1 MRSTVS
7 ILAIGLFLFFSS
19 CQTPNGQTA
28 SANPQAF
35 SEITFH
41 TSPCF
46 GSCPKISVH
55 IGRNRNIEVSR
66 QFYKGKVEPDTT
78 NSGNFKGSVTE
89 ADYKQL
95 LALVEK
101 IDWETIDFPK
111 VMCCDAPVR
120 TIILSY
126 NNKKF
131 RFRSMTPP
139 ESTTELTKFLV
150 QLASSTSLLRYDQPI
165 EFENIAD

>member
-1 MRSTVS
+1 MRSVIFS
-7 ILAIGLFLFFSS
+7 IGILLLFGA
-19 CQTPNGQTA
+19 CQTPNGQSA
-28 SANPQAF
+28 SVNTPAF

-55 IGRNRNIEVSR
+55 IDQNRNIEVSR

-78 NSGNFKGSVTE
+78 NSGNFKGSVSE

-95 LALVEK
+95 LALIAK

-131 RFRSMTPP
+131 RFKSMTPP
-139 ESTTELTKFLV
+139 ESTTELTRFLV
-150 QLASSTSLLRYDQPI
+150 QLASSTGLQRYGQPI
-165 EFENIAD
+165 DFEEIAD